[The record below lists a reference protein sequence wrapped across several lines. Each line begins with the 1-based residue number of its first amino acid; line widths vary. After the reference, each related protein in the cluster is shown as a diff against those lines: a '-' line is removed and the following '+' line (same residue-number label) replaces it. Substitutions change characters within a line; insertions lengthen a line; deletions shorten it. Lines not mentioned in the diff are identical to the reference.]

1 MNQKLSQCAGGL
13 LGLLGLLLS
22 GTACEQ
28 GQYLPGLTDQ
38 GTGVDQ
44 TAGSSDMLGPSPDFG
59 PSVMTTIRDLNQGQ
73 QPSGTRV
80 QFVGVVQSPVAYAYA
95 VQQNEYC
102 MYELVVVQASSSPT
116 LQDGMVLRTSQRAV
130 APGMMITQAQCQQRA
145 MTLPIGGVPRGHTAA
160 VVGVL
165 NVENTGQRV
174 VYVTTG
180 SVLDQ
185 GVAALQPTPVVV
197 TPSQLVSAALGVA
210 PMSFQ
215 QSSGALVRMDTVTT
229 TDRNV
234 LQQTFKVVAGGP
246 DTTRV
251 APSYL
256 RVANSAYMSPVDG
269 TKLKSLI
276 GLVSVDLGGT
286 IWPRAT
292 DDLIP

>member
-1 MNQKLSQCAGGL
+1 
-13 LGLLGLLLS
+13 
-22 GTACEQ
+22 
-28 GQYLPGLTDQ
+28 
-38 GTGVDQ
+38 
-44 TAGSSDMLGPSPDFG
+44 MLGSSPDFG
-59 PSVMTTIRDLNQGQ
+59 PSVMTTIRGLNQGQ

-180 SVLDQ
+180 SVQDQ

-197 TPSQLVSAALGVA
+197 TAALGVA

-269 TKLKSLI
+269 SKLKSLI